1 MRLGQRIV
9 RELGLEDGTD
19 TLGRWMAHRIAE
31 LMERAEQ
38 ADNNEAREESRR
50 ECADLI
56 LRVWSHRSGW
66 PYGQPLNGMASILK
80 GLAAVPSPYGRRPR
94 DPEEHSW
101 AGVIPL
107 LDKLLREEQQF
118 YRDAALANVPKEEPK
133 AWLEEHREDMAEE
146 EVDTLESVLLMIE
159 RTRAEYSRLAG
170 GMSLSD
176 FGNLS
181 EEERKKHI
189 LEALGELDA
198 ERIRLRE
205 MSSAPEVADE
215 LGDSEDN
222 ARE

>member
-1 MRLGQRIV
+1 MGQRIV
-9 RELGLEDGTD
+9 RELGLEDSND

-38 ADNNEAREESRR
+38 ADDKETKEKSRR
-50 ECADLI
+50 ECTDLI
-56 LRVWSHRSGW
+56 LRVWSRRSGW
-66 PYGQPLNGMASILK
+66 PYGQPLSRMASILK
-80 GLAAVPSPYGRRPR
+80 GLAAAPSPYGRRSR

-107 LDKLLREEQQF
+107 LDELLREEQQL
-118 YRDAALANVPKEEPK
+118 YRDVALANVPKEEPK

-146 EVDTLESVLLMIE
+146 EVDTLESVLLMIK

-176 FGNLS
+176 FGKLP
-181 EEERKKHI
+181 EEERKEHM

-198 ERIRLRE
+198 ERARLRE
-205 MSSAPEVADE
+205 MVSSPEVADK
-215 LGDSEDN
+215 LGESEDN
-222 ARE
+222 STE